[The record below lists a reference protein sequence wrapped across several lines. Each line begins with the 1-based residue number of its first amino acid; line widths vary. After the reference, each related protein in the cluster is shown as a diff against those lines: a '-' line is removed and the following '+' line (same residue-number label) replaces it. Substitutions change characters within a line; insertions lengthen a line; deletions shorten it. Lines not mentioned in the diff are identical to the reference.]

1 MSADGAEWIKNVVER
16 RLPADRQAAPMPPCA
31 WTRST
36 WCSRQPR
43 PWTCNAARRAGQK
56 ALAKELKGARFALWK
71 KPEDLSERQQAKLA
85 NIAETNKPL
94 YRAYMLKEQ
103 LRQVF
108 ELRGAEA
115 IGLLDAWL
123 AWAQRLPAGRQ
134 AARSSPSSSSP
145 AASAS
150 TTQLSRPP
158 SPTTSPT
165 LRSSPSTPGFA
176 SSPASPS
183 GSTCLP
189 LGRQRRGPHLACHA
203 QPSQACAHRCQ
214 GGPDG
219 PLMVMSHPR
228 RREAARPPIRATT
241 YN

>member
-1 MSADGAEWIKNVVER
+1 
-16 RLPADRQAAPMPPCA
+16 MPPCA
-31 WTRST
+31 WTR
-36 WCSRQPR
+36 
-43 PWTCNAARRAGQK
+43 
-56 ALAKELKGARFALWK
+56 WK
-71 KPEDLSERQQAKLA
+71 KPEDLTERQQAKLA
-85 NIAETNKPL
+85 NIAETNEPL
-94 YRAYMLKEQ
+94 YRAYLLKEQ

-145 AASAS
+145 AASA
-150 TTQLSRPP
+150 TTAQPWRPP

-165 LRSSPSTPGFA
+165 LGSSPSTPGFA

-183 GSTCLP
+183 GSTCLLQAGSVDALISLAMLSLSGLCPP
-189 LGRQRRGPHLACHA
+189 LPLPAGRQG
-203 QPSQACAHRCQ
+203 

-219 PLMVMSHPR
+219 PTETAGAPDFVR
-228 RREAARPPIRATT
+228 RHCRSPPLVDG
-241 YN
+241 